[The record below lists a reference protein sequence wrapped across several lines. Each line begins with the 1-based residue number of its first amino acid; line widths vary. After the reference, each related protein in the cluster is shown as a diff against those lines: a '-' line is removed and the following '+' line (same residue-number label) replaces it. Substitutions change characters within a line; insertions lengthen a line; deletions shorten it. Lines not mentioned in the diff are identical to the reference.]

1 MFRKVYGHGM
11 TSVLSTDFDFTD
23 PDLNMER
30 VPHDEFATLRRS
42 QPIFWVEQAPEARAG
57 MSDASGSGY
66 WAVTKHADIL
76 TVSKN
81 SQIFSSRENGV
92 IIRLPE
98 TATRESVEQ
107 TQVVIINQDAPEH
120 TQLRSIIS
128 RGFTPRAIGVLEE
141 ALEERARR
149 IVREAVAAGSGNF
162 VDQVASQFPLEVIG
176 DMLGIPVEDRQKIF
190 DWTNQ
195 MTGAEDADLAREDND
210 PNAAALEVLMYS
222 MGLAADR
229 RENPRDDIVTK
240 LVNADV
246 DGRGLTDDEFGFFV
260 IALAVAGN
268 ETTRNA
274 TTHGMNAFFD
284 HPDQWELWVKERPST
299 MVDEVIRWATPV
311 TSFQRTALEDIE
323 LGGVQIKAGQRVGLF
338 YASANHDEDVFEDPQ
353 TFNILR
359 DPNPHLAFGGHGAH
373 YCIGANLARTEIR
386 MIFDAL
392 ADYAPGITR
401 TGDASRLRSG
411 WLNGIKEL
419 PVKYG

>member
-1 MFRKVYGHGM
+1 M
-11 TSVLSTDFDFTD
+11 TAVLPAGFDFTD
-23 PDLNMER
+23 PDINLAGI
-30 VPHDEFATLRRS
+30 PHEEFAALRANA
-42 QPIFWVEQAPEARAG
+42 PIHWVEQTPDARAG
-57 MSDASGSGY
+57 MAERSGTGY
-66 WAVTKHADIL
+66 WALTKHADVL
-76 TVSKN
+76 AVSKN
-81 SQIFSSRENGV
+81 SKVFSSKENGV

-98 TATRESVEQ
+98 TATRESVEM
-107 TQVVIINQDAPEH
+107 TQVVIINQDAPDH

-128 RGFTPRAIGVLEE
+128 RGFTPRAIG
-141 ALEERARR
+141 ALEEGLELVARR
-149 IVREAVAAGSGNF
+149 IVAEAVATGGGNF
-162 VDQVASQFPLEVIG
+162 VDQIASQFPLEVIG
-176 DMLGIPVEDRQKIF
+176 DMLGIPAEDRQKIF

-210 PNAAALEVLMYS
+210 PEAAATEVLMYS
-222 MGLAADR
+222 MVLAADR

-284 HPDQWELWVKERPST
+284 NPEQWKIWVEDRPET

-323 LGGVQIKAGQRVGLF
+323 IGGVQVKAGQRVALF
-338 YASANHDEDVFEDPQ
+338 YASANHDEDVFTDPGAFDI
-353 TFNILR
+353 TR
-359 DPNPHLAFGGHGAH
+359 EHNPHLAFGGHGAH

-386 MIFDAL
+386 FIFDAIADL
-392 ADYAPGITR
+392 APNITR
-401 TGDASRLRSG
+401 TGEVSRLRSG
-411 WLNGIKEL
+411 WLNGLKEL
-419 PVKYG
+419 PVSYA

>member
-1 MFRKVYGHGM
+1 M
-11 TSVLSTDFDFTD
+11 TSAPIIPTGFDFTD
-23 PDLNMER
+23 PDTNLAG
-30 VPHDEFATLRRS
+30 VPYDEFAALRRS
-42 QPIFWVEQAPEARAG
+42 QPVFWVEQPANARAG
-57 MSDASGSGY
+57 MSEASGTGY
-66 WAVTKHADIL
+66 WAVTKHADVL
-76 TVSKN
+76 AVSKN
-81 SQIFSSRENGV
+81 NKVFSSRENGV
-92 IIRLPE
+92 IIRNPE
-98 TATRESVEQ
+98 TSTRESIEM

-128 RGFTPRAIGVLEE
+128 RGFTPRAIN
-141 ALEERARR
+141 ALEEGLDLVARR
-149 IVREAVAAGSGNF
+149 IVADAVATGGGNF

-176 DMLGIPVEDRQKIF
+176 DMLGVPAEDRQKIF

-210 PNAAALEVLMYS
+210 PAAAAAEVLMYS
-222 MGLAADR
+222 MMLAADR

-274 TTHGMNAFFD
+274 TTHGMKAFFD
-284 HPDQWELWVKERPST
+284 HPDQWDLWVRERPST

-311 TSFQRTALEDIE
+311 TSFQRTALEDTE
-323 LGGVQIKAGQRVGLF
+323 VGGVEVLAGQRVGLF
-338 YASANHDEDVFEDPQ
+338 YASANYDEDVFTDAH

-392 ADYAPGITR
+392 ADLAPGITR
-401 TGDASRLRSG
+401 TGPEKRLRSG
-411 WLNGIKEL
+411 WLNGIKVQ
-419 PVKYG
+419 PVSY

>member
-1 MFRKVYGHGM
+1 M
-11 TSVLSTDFDFTD
+11 TATLPTGFDFTD
-23 PDLNMER
+23 PDLNLDR
-30 VPHDEFATLRRS
+30 VPYEELALLRRTE
-42 QPIFWVEQAPEARAG
+42 PIFWIDQPPEARAG
-57 MSDASGSGY
+57 MSEASGTGY
-66 WAVTKHADIL
+66 WAVSKHADIL
-76 TVSKN
+76 AVSKN
-81 SQIFSSRENGV
+81 SKVFSSRENGV
-92 IIRLPE
+92 IIRLPH
-98 TATRESVEQ
+98 TATRESLEM
-107 TQVVIINQDAPEH
+107 TQVVIINQDAPDH

-128 RGFTPRAIGVLEE
+128 RGFTPRAIGALEE

-149 IVREAVAAGSGNF
+149 IVREAVATGSGNF
-162 VDQVASQFPLEVIG
+162 VEQVASQFPLEVIG
-176 DMLGIPVEDRQKIF
+176 DMLGIPAEDRQKIF

-195 MTGAEDADLAREDND
+195 MTGAEDEDLARADND
-210 PNAAALEVLMYS
+210 PNAAAMEVLMYS

-229 RENPRDDIVTK
+229 RANPQDDIVTK

-274 TTHGMNAFFD
+274 ATHGMKAFFD
-284 HPDQWELWVKERPST
+284 HPDQWDLWVKERPVT

-338 YASANHDEDVFEDPQ
+338 YASANYDEDVFTDAHN
-353 TFNILR
+353 FDILR
-359 DPNPHLAFGGHGAH
+359 NPNPHLAFGGHGAH
-373 YCIGANLARTEIR
+373 YCIGANLARSEIR

-392 ADYAPGITR
+392 ADYAPNITR
-401 TGDASRLRSG
+401 TGDISRLRSP

-419 PVKYG
+419 PVTYA

>member
-1 MFRKVYGHGM
+1 M
-11 TSVLSTDFDFTD
+11 TSVLPSGFDLTD
-23 PDLNMER
+23 PDLNR
-30 VPHDEFATLRRS
+30 ARIPHEEFAALRRTA
-42 QPIFWVEQAPEARAG
+42 PIFWVEQAPEARAG
-57 MSDASGSGY
+57 MSDASGTGY
-66 WAVTKHADIL
+66 WAVTKHADVGAI
-76 TVSKN
+76 SKN
-81 SQIFSSRENGV
+81 TAVFSSRENGV

-176 DMLGIPVEDRQKIF
+176 DMLGIPAEDRQKIF

-284 HPDQWELWVKERPST
+284 NPDQWELWVKERPFT

-311 TSFQRTALEDIE
+311 TSFQRTALEDVE
-323 LGGVQIKAGQRVGLF
+323 LGGVTIKAGQRVGLF
-338 YASANHDEDVFEDPQ
+338 YASANHDEDVFTDPHK
-353 TFNILR
+353 FDILR

-392 ADYAPGITR
+392 ADYAPNIHR
-401 TGDASRLRSG
+401 TGEPSRLRSG

-419 PVKYG
+419 PVSYA

>member
-1 MFRKVYGHGM
+1 M
-11 TSVLSTDFDFTD
+11 TALLPTGFDFTD
-23 PDLNMER
+23 PDTNLAGI
-30 VPHDEFATLRRS
+30 PHEEFAVLRTS
-42 QPIFWVEQAPEARAG
+42 QPVFWVEQPENARAG
-57 MSDASGSGY
+57 MSEASGTGY
-66 WAVTKHADIL
+66 WAVTKHADVL
-76 TVSKN
+76 AVSKN
-81 SQIFSSRENGV
+81 NKVFSSRENGV
-92 IIRLPE
+92 IIRNPE
-98 TATRESVEQ
+98 SSTRESVEM

-128 RGFTPRAIGVLEE
+128 RGFTPRAIS
-141 ALEERARR
+141 ALEEGLEEVARR
-149 IVREAVAAGSGNF
+149 IVAEAVAAGEGNF
-162 VDQVASQFPLEVIG
+162 VDQIASQFPLEVIG
-176 DMLGIPVEDRQKIF
+176 DMLGVPAEDRQKIF

-210 PNAAALEVLMYS
+210 PAAAAAEVLMYS
-222 MGLAADR
+222 MVLAADR

-274 TTHGMNAFFD
+274 TTHGMKAFFD
-284 HPDQWELWVKERPST
+284 NPDQWDLWVKERPST

-311 TSFQRTALEDIE
+311 TSFQRTALEDTE
-323 LGGVQIKAGQRVGLF
+323 VGGQPVKAGQRVGLF
-338 YASANHDEDVFEDPQ
+338 YASANFDEDVFEDPH

-392 ADYAPGITR
+392 ADLAPGITR
-401 TGDASRLRSG
+401 TGVESRLRSG
-411 WLNGIKEL
+411 WLNGIKVQ
-419 PVKYG
+419 PVSYA

>member
-1 MFRKVYGHGM
+1 M
-11 TSVLSTDFDFTD
+11 TAVLPAGFDFTD
-23 PDLNMER
+23 PDLNLAGI
-30 VPHDEFATLRRS
+30 PHETFASLRRS
-42 QPIFWVEQAPEARAG
+42 APITWVEQTAPARAG
-57 MSDASGSGY
+57 MSEASGTGY
-66 WAVTKHADIL
+66 WALTKHADVL
-76 TVSKN
+76 AVSKN
-81 SQIFSSRENGV
+81 SKVFSSRENGV

-98 TATRESVEQ
+98 TATRESLEM

-128 RGFTPRAIGVLEE
+128 RGFTPRAIGALEE
-141 ALEERARR
+141 ALELRARR
-149 IVREAVAAGSGNF
+149 IVGEAVEAGSGNF
-162 VDQVASQFPLEVIG
+162 VEQVASQFPLEVIG
-176 DMLGIPVEDRQKIF
+176 DMLGVPAEDRQKIF

-210 PNAAALEVLMYS
+210 PEAAAAEVLMYS

-229 RENPRDDIVTK
+229 KANPRDDIVTK
-240 LVNADV
+240 LVHADK

-274 TTHGMNAFFD
+274 TTHGMAAFFD
-284 HPDQWELWVKERPST
+284 HPDQWDLWVRERPST

-323 LGGVQIKAGQRVGLF
+323 LSGVQIKAGQRVALF
-338 YASANHDEDVFEDPQ
+338 YASANHDEDVFTDPHVFDI
-353 TFNILR
+353 TR
-359 DPNPHLAFGGHGAH
+359 DHNPHLAFGGHGAH
-373 YCIGANLARTEIR
+373 YCIGANLARTEVR

-392 ADYAPGITR
+392 ADLAPGITR

-411 WLNGIKEL
+411 WLNGIKDL
-419 PVKYG
+419 PVRY

>member
-1 MFRKVYGHGM
+1 M
-11 TSVLSTDFDFTD
+11 TVTLPSGFDFTD
-23 PDLNMER
+23 PDLNLAR
-30 VPHDEFATLRRS
+30 VPYEELAVLRRS
-42 QPIFWVEQAPEARAG
+42 EPIFWVEQAPEARAG
-57 MSDASGSGY
+57 MSDASGGGY
-66 WAVTKHADIL
+66 WAVSKHADIL
-76 TVSKN
+76 AVSKN
-81 SQIFSSRENGV
+81 SKVFSSRENGV

-98 TATRESVEQ
+98 TATRESLEM

-128 RGFTPRAIGVLEE
+128 RGFTPRAIGALED

-149 IVREAVAAGSGNF
+149 IVREAVEAGSGNF

-176 DMLGIPVEDRQKIF
+176 DMLGIPADDRQKIF

-195 MTGAEDADLAREDND
+195 MTGAEDSDLAREDND
-210 PNAAALEVLMYS
+210 PNAAAMEVLVYS

-284 HPDQWELWVKERPST
+284 HPDQWDLWVKERPVT

-338 YASANHDEDVFEDPQ
+338 YASANYDEDVFTNAHAFD
-353 TFNILR
+353 ILR
-359 DPNPHLAFGGHGAH
+359 NPNPHLAFGGHGAH

-392 ADYAPGITR
+392 ADYAPNITR
-401 TGDASRLRSG
+401 TGDIARLRSG

-419 PVKYG
+419 PVKYA